1 MCKCANIMYI
11 NIIYISHFNYL
22 FVVLNGNFKG
32 AFSLNRLLRIIL
44 HTIKHL
50 SQRYCKKK
58 NETAFARMCQNLT
71 GRNYQTDAGNHE
83 TSYSLAVCCTV
94 NLYTGNNTL
103 AKTECIMTMRL
114 AASTMVVALS
124 GDYRT
129 GYSTMSYAMMSY
141 VTMSYT
147 IMGYMKVGYATMS
160 YATMSYAAMGYA
172 KVSHVTVS

>member
-1 MCKCANIMYI
+1 MYI
-11 NIIYISHFNYL
+11 YIYISHFNYL
-22 FVVLNGNFKG
+22 FVILNDNFKG
-32 AFSLNRLLRIIL
+32 VFSLNRLLRIIL
-44 HTIKHL
+44 HIIKHL
-50 SQRYCKKK
+50 SRYCKKK

-83 TSYSLAVCCTV
+83 TSYSFAVCCTV

-103 AKTECIMTMRL
+103 AKAECIMTMSL

-124 GDYRT
+124 EDYT

-141 VTMSYT
+141 VIMSYT
-147 IMGYMKVGYATMS
+147 IMGYMKVG